1 MSCLSST
8 DALSVKAGFVNHVPL
23 TLDDGTNPINLTGCT
38 ITLRGK
44 EAAAEAGV
52 YLIDVEIT
60 SHEDAVNGES
70 IAEIDLTAVS
80 AEILAAGAR
89 LNAEITVVDS
99 TDVLVYDAIFTLQIT
114 AQL

>member
-1 MSCLSST
+1 MSCCTST

-38 ITLRGK
+38 ITLRAK

-52 YLIDVEIT
+52 YLIDLEIT

-70 IAEIDLTAVS
+70 IAEIDLTEVS
-80 AEILAAGAR
+80 DTILTNGVR
-89 LNAEITVVDS
+89 LAAEITVIDS
-99 TDVLVYDAIFTLQIT
+99 TDVLVYDAMFALQIDP
-114 AQL
+114 QL

>member
-1 MSCLSST
+1 MSCSSST

-23 TLDDGTNPINLTGCT
+23 TLDDGTNPIDLTGCT
-38 ITLRGK
+38 ITLRAK

-60 SHEDAVNGES
+60 LHEDAVNGES
-70 IAEIDLTAVS
+70 IAVIDLTAVA